1 MGQPP
6 KFVDWSKLDFSCKL
20 GGSLSITA
28 GYCEVSEDTIERAV
42 QKNKGMTFRE
52 YRDQLMSTSRL
63 KLIQKAMSKAFDGDN
78 TMLIWCMK
86 NQCGWSDKI
95 EHGLNENKKQILL
108 KYSIDPKTV
117 GPKPDKGTTE

>member
-1 MGQPP
+1 
-6 KFVDWSKLDFSCKL
+6 
-20 GGSLSITA
+20 
-28 GYCEVSEDTIERAV
+28 
-42 QKNKGMTFRE
+42 
-52 YRDQLMSTSRL
+52 
-63 KLIQKAMSKAFDGDN
+63 
-78 TMLIWCMK
+78 MK